1 MDELLLWSA
10 GIVLSVAAVHALVV
24 WRYIWSRNVTSG
36 RLVDTTAYDN
46 QQADVGTVTDVGGE
60 ARPGMFTTDV
70 VDLLER
76 DNKQRF
82 DYVQTFEYEVD
93 DETYLLSHY
102 TKYAWRLQDRAVVY
116 YNPEDPQDARTL
128 FQLKRPFYFYAGV
141 LAALLGTYA
150 VERLS

>member
-1 MDELLLWSA
+1 
-10 GIVLSVAAVHALVV
+10 V
-24 WRYIWSRNVTSG
+24 IWKNIRSRNVTSG

-46 QQADVGTVTDVGGE
+46 QRADVGTVTDAGGE
-60 ARPGMFTTDV
+60 ARPGMFATDV

-93 DETYLLSHY
+93 DETYLVSHY
-102 TKYAWRLQDRAVVY
+102 TKYAWRLRDRTVVY

-128 FQLKRPFYFYAGV
+128 FQLRLPFYFYAGV

-150 VERLS
+150 AQRLP